1 MDSIGVWQRSTADR
15 LFFSCQSEH
24 RHHIVITSSSCLAN
38 LKLNA
43 FLKTKKVLLF
53 NLFH

>member
-24 RHHIVITSSSCLAN
+24 RHHIIIMFSKS
-38 LKLNA
+38 
-43 FLKTKKVLLF
+43 KTKRFPEDKKGF
-53 NLFH
+53 II